1 MKHSPSKLYSL
12 IDLFKLI
19 KDLGNRGNI
28 ASVGNLVFYN

>member
-1 MKHSPSKLYSL
+1 MKHSPIKLYRM